1 MFFCDVFSCDV
12 SFCGVFFCDMFFCD
26 MFFYGTFFCDM
37 SFYVFNIARVLKAS
51 KRMHLCFRVIAVS
64 AVALKWRLVLIVELH
79 DFLVRSL
86 TRPTTLSQYPT
97 TNDVRIE
104 PPKNNRKK

>member
-1 MFFCDVFSCDV
+1 M
-12 SFCGVFFCDMFFCD
+12 SFCGVFFCNMVFRDMFFCD
-26 MFFYGTFFCDM
+26 MFFYGTFSCDM

-64 AVALKWRLVLIVELH
+64 AVTHKWRLVLVVELH
-79 DFLVRSL
+79 NFLVRSL

-104 PPKNNRKK
+104 PPKNNRKINK